1 MAKKQDFKYEIVEIL
16 GTLEQDAGVHGDWCK
31 SVLTTLMNED
41 TAGIDIRNYNST
53 EKMMGKGIRLSNQE
67 ANSLVDL
74 LLKNGYGSI
83 EVLEEELNKRK
94 SLYQ

>member
-16 GTLEQDAGVHGDWCK
+16 GTLEQDAGVHSDWCK
-31 SVLTTLMNED
+31 SVLSTLMNED
-41 TAGIDIRNYNST
+41 TSGIDIRNYNST
-53 EKMMGKGIRLSNQE
+53 ENMMGKGIRLSNQE
-67 ANSLVDL
+67 ANKLVDL